1 MSSGRGKRAALLE
14 ALLRELRDFSDQD
27 VLFSQALAERLGI
40 NLTDFKCLSILER
53 NGAVTAGKLAELTGL
68 TSGAITG
75 LIDRLEKA
83 GWARRVRDPNDR
95 RHVIIEAV
103 AERKGDFEALFSTS
117 GRAMAELMEGYSE
130 EQLGFLLDFLTR
142 SAALMREETGKL
154 RAEGGSRT
162 EGPPGEFSSPLG
174 ALKSARLRFMSGAS
188 RATLR
193 ADAKLELLYLARF
206 EGKAPNVKE
215 EAGTVSVQYPR
226 FSLLDWRKQS
236 AEIALNATIPWQLEF
251 KGGVSRLDAE
261 LGTLRL
267 ESMELTG
274 GASDCVVRLPPPS
287 GTVPIRVSGGA
298 SDLTFHLP
306 AKAAARLQVK
316 GGVSKLAFQEHR
328 LGAVGGTMNL
338 ESPDYK
344 SAEDRYDIEFL
355 GGASNLS
362 VLSR

>member
-14 ALLRELRDFSDQD
+14 SLLRELRDFSDQD

-68 TSGAITG
+68 TSGAVTG

-83 GWARRVRDPNDR
+83 GWARRVRDPHDR

-103 AERKGDFEALFSTS
+103 AERSADFEALFSTS
-117 GRAMAELMEGYSE
+117 GRAMAGLVEGYSE
-130 EQLGFLLDFLTR
+130 EQLGFLVDFFTR
-142 SAALMREETGKL
+142 SAALLREETGKL
-154 RAEGGSRT
+154 RAEAGSRS
-162 EGPPGEFSSPLG
+162 EGTAGEFSSPLG
-174 ALKSARLRFMSGAS
+174 AVKSARLRFVSGAS

-193 ADAKLELLYLARF
+193 TDARMELLYMARF
-206 EGKAPNVKE
+206 EGKAPTVKE
-215 EAGTVSVQYPR
+215 EAGTISVQYPR
-226 FSLLDWRKQS
+226 FSLLDWRKQ
-236 AEIALNATIPWQLEF
+236 AAAITLNATIPWHLEL
-251 KGGVSRLDAE
+251 KGGVSKLDAE
-261 LGTLRL
+261 LSALRL
-267 ESMELTG
+267 EALELTG
-274 GASDCVVRLPPPS
+274 GASDCVVRLPLPV

-298 SDLTFHLP
+298 SDLTLHLP
-306 AKAAARLQVK
+306 AGAAARLQVK
-316 GGVSKLAFQEHR
+316 GGVSKLAFQDHR

-344 SAEDRYDIEFL
+344 SAENRYDIEFL